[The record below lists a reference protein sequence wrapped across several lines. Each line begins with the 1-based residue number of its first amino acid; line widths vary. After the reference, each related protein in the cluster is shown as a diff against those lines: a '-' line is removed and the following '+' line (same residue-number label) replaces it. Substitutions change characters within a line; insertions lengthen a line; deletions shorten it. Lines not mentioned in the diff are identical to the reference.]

1 MVELILVIGY
11 IIVTTAIGW
20 ILSTRAKARN
30 DINSFFVGKKELS
43 GLLVC
48 FIMFGEMIAGSSTV
62 GSAQTAFN
70 LGLSSAW
77 TNWGQ
82 SLGVFVF
89 VLTVSKL
96 YRVAGYHGA
105 YSVPEAFEFRFDS
118 RRCRMVVMVIVLV
131 VYGILFAMQPKAAAN
146 ILAPMINVDVT
157 VMTWVMGIIFVIQAL
172 VGLKGIAAMNVV
184 HSSILYIGCV
194 VVGILAWNHVGSLD
208 IVRETLGGSYLSVTQ
223 PSVSSVIGNA
233 AGGLFAFILSTSL
246 VANIYS
252 AKSKKTANAGVL
264 AAAIL
269 VIIFAF
275 FPALIG
281 IFGKIMYPDAEAG
294 TIFYTVADTFGP
306 AIGALASMA
315 IIAAVFST
323 APAFLLTLS
332 TTLTRDFYL
341 AVLNKNATDKQ
352 QLRFSKWAIVGIGVI
367 ATFLGIY
374 ANSILT
380 QVNGAFQIRAVAGM
394 VLVIAA
400 YWKKVDKNSAFW
412 SMLIGGIVAAVW
424 HFAGQPFG
432 IVPFWPG
439 CGTGLVILVVMTAL
453 NGKKVSDDYARYKAL
468 MDAVPANEL

>member
-1 MVELILVIGY
+1 MLELILVIGY

-43 GLLVC
+43 AVLVC

-62 GSAQTAFN
+62 GSAQTAFS

-208 IVRETLGGSYLSVTQ
+208 LVRETLGGSYLSVTQ

-233 AGGLFAFILSTSL
+233 AGEG
-246 VANIYS
+246 
-252 AKSKKTANAGVL
+252 AK
-264 AAAIL
+264 
-269 VIIFAF
+269 
-275 FPALIG
+275 
-281 IFGKIMYPDAEAG
+281 
-294 TIFYTVADTFGP
+294 
-306 AIGALASMA
+306 
-315 IIAAVFST
+315 
-323 APAFLLTLS
+323 
-332 TTLTRDFYL
+332 L
-341 AVLNKNATDKQ
+341 AVLQREQYDLARQFMDQ
-352 QLRFSKWAIVGIGVI
+352 VEFLELAMDPDFQDIFVDQLSF
-367 ATFLGIY
+367 Y
-374 ANSILT
+374 E
-380 QVNGAFQIRAVAGM
+380 
-394 VLVIAA
+394 
-400 YWKKVDKNSAFW
+400 
-412 SMLIGGIVAAVW
+412 
-424 HFAGQPFG
+424 
-432 IVPFWPG
+432 
-439 CGTGLVILVVMTAL
+439 
-453 NGKKVSDDYARYKAL
+453 DDE
-468 MDAVPANEL
+468 DE